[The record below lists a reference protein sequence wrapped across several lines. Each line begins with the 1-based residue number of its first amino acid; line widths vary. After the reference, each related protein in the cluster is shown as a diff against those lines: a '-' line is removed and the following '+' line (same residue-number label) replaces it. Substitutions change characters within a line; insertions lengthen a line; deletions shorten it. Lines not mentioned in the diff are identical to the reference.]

1 MLSCLTLVYI
11 CKIVNKNALIYLEED
26 NVLLNDSFNHL
37 SRKSFVENHFPAFV
51 AGLPFSLIASY
62 NKGCG

>member
-37 SRKSFVENHFPAFV
+37 SRKSFVENHFPAFCCRITV
-51 AGLPFSLIASY
+51 FFDCKLQ
-62 NKGCG
+62 